1 VSPLVW
7 QQLGQRKGGEL
18 GVASSKTDESHADQ
32 EVSIRLCC
40 ATYDEADEEED
51 IATYDEPSAPKKI
64 AVCSADHESDGDS
77 QSVDGDVEAL
87 GARISELRR
96 NNAHTGGKTGHNP
109 E

>member
-64 AVCSADHESDGDS
+64 AVCC
-77 QSVDGDVEAL
+77 
-87 GARISELRR
+87 LRR
-96 NNAHTGGKTGHNP
+96 QHSVLFLQMSLYIGGIPPQTMKATVIVRV
-109 E
+109 